1 MEGKIG
7 LEDHFAINETLMDSA
22 GFVPDDHYGD
32 RPAQRGQIVQAGPNS
47 EQCRARRTPARGP
60 PGIAC
65 FGIGRRLSR
74 HPVGK
79 LRTWI
84 MHSFVYTGLPSKV
97 LFGFGTLDKV
107 ADEVRL
113 LDCRR
118 ALVLSTPQQ
127 EVQAN
132 DLAGRLGQ
140 LCVGTFAEAAM
151 HTPVAITEQA
161 LVVAREREADCT
173 VALGGG
179 STTGLGKAIALRTDL
194 PQIVVPTTYAGSE
207 ATPILGET
215 DCGHKTTQRT
225 LKVLPELIVYDVG
238 LTLTLPT
245 ALSVTSGMNAI
256 AHAVEALYSLEANPL
271 ISLLAMEG
279 IAALARALPVIVRE
293 PADRDARSDALYG
306 AWACGVCLGS
316 VGMALHHKL
325 CHVLG
330 GSFDLPHAET
340 HTVVL
345 PHAVAYNECAAAEA
359 LRPLAQSLGAS
370 TAADG
375 LFDLA

>member
-1 MEGKIG
+1 
-7 LEDHFAINETLMDSA
+7 
-22 GFVPDDHYGD
+22 
-32 RPAQRGQIVQAGPNS
+32 
-47 EQCRARRTPARGP
+47 
-60 PGIAC
+60 
-65 FGIGRRLSR
+65 
-74 HPVGK
+74 
-79 LRTWI
+79 
-84 MHSFVYTGLPSKV
+84 MHAFVYTALPSKV

-107 ADEVRL
+107 ADEVRML
-113 LDCRR
+113 GCRR

-127 EVQAN
+127 VAQAE
-132 DLAGRLGQ
+132 DLAAKLGD
-140 LCVGTFAEAAM
+140 LSVGTFTQATM

-161 LVVAREREADCT
+161 LDVVRERQADCT

-215 DCGHKTTQRT
+215 EAGRKTTQRT
-225 LKVLPELIVYDVG
+225 LKVLPELIVYDVD

-245 ALSVTSGMNAI
+245 GLTVTSGMNAI
-256 AHAVEALYSLEANPL
+256 AHAVEALYSPDANPL

-279 IAALARALPVIVRE
+279 IAALARALPAIVRA
-293 PADRDARSDALYG
+293 PTDRDARSDALYG

-330 GSFDLPHAET
+330 GSLDLPHAET

-345 PHAVAYNECAAAEA
+345 PHAVAYNEFAAAEA
-359 LRPLAQSLGAS
+359 LRPVARILGAS

-375 LFDLA
+375 LSDLARRLGAPVALKDLGMPPEGIERAAELAVASPYPNPRPLEREAVRALLEDAFHGRRPRQNAKTVLENTHA

>member
-1 MEGKIG
+1 
-7 LEDHFAINETLMDSA
+7 
-22 GFVPDDHYGD
+22 
-32 RPAQRGQIVQAGPNS
+32 
-47 EQCRARRTPARGP
+47 
-60 PGIAC
+60 
-65 FGIGRRLSR
+65 
-74 HPVGK
+74 
-79 LRTWI
+79 
-84 MHSFVYTGLPSKV
+84 MHSFVYTALPSKV

-118 ALVLSTPQQ
+118 ALVLSTPPQTA
-127 EVQAN
+127 QAE
-132 DLAGRLGQ
+132 DLAARLGQ
-140 LCVGTFAEAAM
+140 LCVGTFTQATM
-151 HTPVAITEQA
+151 HTPVAVTEKA
-161 LVVAREREADCT
+161 LEVVRERQADCT

-179 STTGLGKAIALRTDL
+179 STTGLGKAIALRTNL

-215 DCGHKTTQRT
+215 DLGRKTTQHT
-225 LKVLPELIVYDVG
+225 LKVLPEVIVYDVD
-238 LTLTLPT
+238 LTLALPT

-256 AHAVEALYSLEANPL
+256 AHAVEALYSPDANPL

-279 IAALARALPVIVRE
+279 IAALARALPTVVSQ
-293 PADRDARSDALYG
+293 PVDRDARSDALYG

-330 GSFDLPHAET
+330 GTFDLPHAET

-345 PHAVAYNECAAAEA
+345 PHAVAYNEPAAAEA
-359 LRPLAQSLGAS
+359 LRPLARTLGAS

-375 LFDLA
+375 LSDLARRLGAPVALKDLGMPSEGIERAAELAVASPYPNPRPLEREAIRALLDDAFHGRRPRQNAKTALESAHA

>member
-1 MEGKIG
+1 
-7 LEDHFAINETLMDSA
+7 
-22 GFVPDDHYGD
+22 
-32 RPAQRGQIVQAGPNS
+32 
-47 EQCRARRTPARGP
+47 
-60 PGIAC
+60 
-65 FGIGRRLSR
+65 
-74 HPVGK
+74 
-79 LRTWI
+79 
-84 MHSFVYTGLPSKV
+84 MHSFVYTALPSKV

-107 ADEVRL
+107 ADEVRGL
-113 LDCRR
+113 HCRR

-127 EVQAN
+127 AAQAE
-132 DLAGRLGQ
+132 DLAARLGD
-140 LCVGTFAEAAM
+140 LCTGTFTQATM
-151 HTPVAITEQA
+151 HTPVAVTEKA
-161 LVVAREREADCT
+161 LQTVRERQADCT

-271 ISLLAMEG
+271 ISLLALEG

-293 PADRDARSDALYG
+293 STDHAKVEEVR
-306 AWACGVCLGS
+306 
-316 VGMALHHKL
+316 VGRVNKA
-325 CHVLG
+325 
-330 GSFDLPHAET
+330 P
-340 HTVVL
+340 
-345 PHAVAYNECAAAEA
+345 VA
-359 LRPLAQSLGAS
+359 
-370 TAADG
+370 
-375 LFDLA
+375 